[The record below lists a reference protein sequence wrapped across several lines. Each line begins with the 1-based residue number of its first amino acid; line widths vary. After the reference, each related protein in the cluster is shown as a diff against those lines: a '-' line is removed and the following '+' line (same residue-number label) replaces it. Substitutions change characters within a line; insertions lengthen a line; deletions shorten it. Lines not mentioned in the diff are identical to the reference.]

1 MNDLDYCSHKDQDT
15 WDEHDARGIY
25 LTKVCPL
32 CVVHKLR
39 AYRPDVLQ
47 NLSYET
53 DEPIEDES

>member
-1 MNDLDYCSHKDQDT
+1 MNDLDYCSHKDEGT
-15 WDEHDARGIY
+15 WAEYDARGIY
-25 LTKVCPL
+25 LTKVCDL

-47 NLSYET
+47 NPSYKT